1 MFFLQKNP
9 QTDNMGAF
17 RPWNASGDSWLRNLI
32 WMEHTLAVSHFVNF
46 FLKNGL
52 EIHGG
57 RGVHACKKVP
67 NMVGGVA
74 S

>member
-1 MFFLQKNP
+1 
-9 QTDNMGAF
+9 
-17 RPWNASGDSWLRNLI
+17 
-32 WMEHTLAVSHFVNF
+32 MEHTLAVSHFVNF
-46 FLKNGL
+46 FFKNGL